1 MTDAKRGSIAPFMPN
16 VNKVGKI
23 MTNLI
28 LVLTV
33 SMSAY
38 HLYGAASV
46 LPELIIHRSI
56 HLIFAVP
63 LIFLIYPLVSGAK
76 KGEPPRLWDL
86 LQAVLAALPWVWIL
100 LNFERLVERMEY
112 VDPLSTM
119 DYAMAVLAII
129 TVLEATRRTVGMAM
143 VVLALLVF
151 AYTMFGEYAPGV
163 LAIKSTRLDMVLE
176 HLFVLPEGILGMPI
190 GVTATYVFLFVLFG
204 AFLEKSGAGDFFMDF
219 AKSIAGR
226 QRGGPGKVAV
236 VSSAFFGTLS
246 GSSVANVYT
255 TGIFTIP
262 LMKRIGYR
270 PAFAGAVEAVASTGG
285 QLMPPIMGSAAFLMA
300 DFLGVPYLDIMF
312 AAIIP
317 SLLYYVTLY
326 FLLDMEAA
334 RTGMVGLD
342 ASELPRPWA
351 TLKGGLINLIPLVLI
366 VVMLVYRY
374 SPFMAAFYGIV
385 VTFVLSWLKPVSRIG
400 LKKLSQALDS
410 GARNILP
417 LSAACATAGIIIG
430 LISLNGIGLKFTAAV
445 IHLTGGSLFLGLI
458 LVMIAALIL
467 GMGLPTP
474 AAYILVAIFGAPALV
489 ELGLPPLAAH
499 MFCFFYA
506 ILSSITPPVAMAA
519 YGGAQLAE
527 AGFNET
533 ALIALRLGL
542 IAFIVPFIFAF
553 DPALLLIGGTSKVV
567 LGVITALAGSLLVAV
582 SISGWLYGKASVPI
596 RILAGA
602 GGLMMLV
609 PGWRTDVPGG
619 ICLAIVLGIYIK
631 RRLWARVAPKKS
643 ETFCSA
649 ESADQRER

>member
-1 MTDAKRGSIAPFMPN
+1 MSPSAKFSQAMTK
-16 VNKVGKI
+16 
-23 MTNLI
+23 LI

-38 HLYGAASV
+38 HLYGAASA
-46 LPELIIHRSI
+46 LPELLIHRSM
-56 HLIFAVP
+56 HLIFAMP
-63 LIFLIYPLVSGAK
+63 LIFLIYPLLSKAK
-76 KGEPPRLWDL
+76 KGAPPRLWDL
-86 LQAVLAALPWVWIL
+86 VQAALAALPWAWIL

-112 VDPLSTM
+112 VDPLSYM

-143 VVLALLVF
+143 VLLAVFVF
-151 AYTMFGEYAPGV
+151 AYTLFGAYAPGI
-163 LAIKSTRLDMVLE
+163 LAIKSTKLTIVLE

-204 AFLEKSGAGDFFMDF
+204 AFLEKSGAGDFFMD
-219 AKSIAGR
+219 IAMSLTGR

-236 VSSAFFGTLS
+236 ISSAFFGTLS
-246 GSSVANVYT
+246 GSCVANVYT

-300 DFLGVPYLDIMF
+300 DFLGIPYLNIMF
-312 AAIIP
+312 SAIIP
-317 SLLYYVTLY
+317 SLLYYITLY
-326 FLLDMEAA
+326 YLLDMEAA
-334 RTGMVGLD
+334 RTGMVGMD
-342 ASELPRPWA
+342 ASELPKPWA
-351 TLKGGLINLIPLVLI
+351 TLKGGLIKLIPLVLI
-366 VVMLVYRY
+366 VAMLFNRY

-385 VTFVLSWLKPVSRIG
+385 ATFVLSWLKPESRIG
-400 LKKLSQALDS
+400 FKKLIEALDS

-445 IHLTGGSLFLGLI
+445 VHLTGGNLFLGLV
-458 LVMIAALIL
+458 LVMLAALVL

-506 ILSSITPPVAMAA
+506 ILSAITPPVAMAA

-533 ALIALRLGL
+533 AFIALRLGL

-553 DPALLLIGGTSKVV
+553 DPAILLIGKTSKVFM
-567 LGVITALAGSLLVAV
+567 GVVTALAGTYLVAV
-582 SISGWLYGKASVPI
+582 GISGWLYGRASVLI

-602 GGLMMLV
+602 GGLMMLI
-609 PGWRTDVPGG
+609 PGWRTDVPGL
-619 ICLAIVLGIYIK
+619 ICLAAVLAIYVK
-631 RRLWARVAPKKS
+631 RRLRARRQGAG
-643 ETFCSA
+643 A
-649 ESADQRER
+649 A